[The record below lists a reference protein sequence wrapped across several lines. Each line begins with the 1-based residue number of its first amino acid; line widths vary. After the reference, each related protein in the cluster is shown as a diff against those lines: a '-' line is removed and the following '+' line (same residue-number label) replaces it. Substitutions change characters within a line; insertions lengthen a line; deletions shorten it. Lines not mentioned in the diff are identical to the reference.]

1 MPVFFNT
8 RDQQQHEVAALVN
21 LLLFVY
27 DAGHRL
33 QVIYTVLLKG
43 PMYAFNICSCIMC
56 LPIVFTCH
64 LAVLR
69 IISFLPT
76 AWLVCF
82 AGHCPQGV

>member
-33 QVIYTVLLKG
+33 QVIYTLLLKG
-43 PMYAFNICSCIMC
+43 C
-56 LPIVFTCH
+56 
-64 LAVLR
+64 VLCML
-69 IISFLPT
+69 ST
-76 AWLVCF
+76 YTHV
-82 AGHCPQGV
+82 